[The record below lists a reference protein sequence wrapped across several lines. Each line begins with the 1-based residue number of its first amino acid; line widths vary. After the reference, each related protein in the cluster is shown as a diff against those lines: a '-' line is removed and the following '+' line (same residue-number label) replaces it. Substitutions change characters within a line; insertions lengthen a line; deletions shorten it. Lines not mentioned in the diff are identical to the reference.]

1 MAMITRRL
9 GRQCLWKQVSIA
21 EGGFA
26 KHMFVCL
33 LARRK
38 MQLKIKTAHGI
49 IIKQKANTNAKRKG
63 KGRDVKPEG
72 VTQIDYA
79 NPKRK

>member
-1 MAMITRRL
+1 
-9 GRQCLWKQVSIA
+9 
-21 EGGFA
+21 
-26 KHMFVCL
+26 
-33 LARRK
+33 